1 MKQVPL
7 SQNEDQQAELPFNK
21 LSPDNPLRNCAEEI
35 NALYHLIQCRYD
47 HSKELSDR
55 RIVLHHLK
63 KLMVAM
69 CAPRQAEI
77 FDEKGRYLNPRTEQ
91 YMEEV
96 KNLFAA
102 DGNI

>member
-7 SQNEDQQAELPFNK
+7 SQNNDEQAELPFGK
-21 LSPDNPLRNCAEEI
+21 LSPDNPLRHCAEELG
-35 NALYHLIQCRYD
+35 ALYHLVRCRYD

-69 CAPRQAEI
+69 CAPTQDEI
-77 FDEKGRYLNPRTEQ
+77 FDENGRYLNPETEK
-91 YMEEV
+91 YMEEA
-96 KNLFAA
+96 KQLFAQA
-102 DGNI
+102 AIE

>member
-7 SQNEDQQAELPFNK
+7 SQNEGVQSELPFSK
-21 LSPDNPLRNCAEEI
+21 LSPDNPLRNCVEELG
-35 NALYHLIQCRYD
+35 ALYYLIQCRYD

-69 CAPRQAEI
+69 CAPTQDEI
-77 FDEKGRYLNPRTEQ
+77 FDKEGKYLNPKTEQ
-91 YMEEV
+91 YMEEA
-96 KNLFAA
+96 KQLFAEDA
-102 DGNI
+102 IS